1 VIIELRISVLML
13 MFRWRGN

>member
-1 VIIELRISVLML
+1 ML